1 MTHKAIFMHALIPR
15 NCYAP
20 MMPNTQAPTAID
32 RDLIRQI
39 GLLAFAAF
47 AASGTA
53 RITDPLLPQLADSFT
68 ISTGQA
74 SQAVSAF
81 ALAYGAFQL
90 LYGPLADRFGK
101 YRVICYAMFA
111 SVLGSFGTALA
122 TNFDWLV
129 VTRVMTG
136 ATAAAAI
143 PLSMAWIAD
152 NVPYERRQPV
162 LAYFLIGQ
170 IFGIISGQLFGGL
183 FADLTG
189 WRGAFWFMVV
199 AFLIVG
205 ASLQMERRRSP
216 HVDRAAEAD
225 GPPVHFSARFAAV
238 IGTPWA
244 RVILVGVCFE
254 GACVFGGL
262 AFVPTFLHHTFG
274 ISLTKAGALM
284 AMFGLGGLS
293 YAMFAKHFVRRL
305 GESGLA
311 IAGGCTLGL
320 SFVIFLLAPH
330 WAWAALGAWCSGIGY
345 YMMHNTFQIN
355 ATQMTP
361 AHRGTAVSL
370 FASLFFLG
378 QSSGVALNSFIIDHV
393 GFTLAFAIPAVALPA
408 IGLIFA
414 ALLARKQAETHA

>member
-1 MTHKAIFMHALIPR
+1 
-15 NCYAP
+15 
-20 MMPNTQAPTAID
+20 MMPSSPSPTTD

-39 GLLAFAAF
+39 ALLSFAAF

-53 RITDPLLPQLADSFT
+53 RITDPLLPQLADAFA
-68 ISTGQA
+68 ISAGQA

-111 SVLGSFGTALA
+111 SMLGSIGTAMA
-122 TNFDWLV
+122 TDFNWLV
-129 VTRVMTG
+129 VTRVLTG

-152 NVPYERRQPV
+152 NVSYEKRQPV

-170 IFGIISGQLFGGL
+170 IFGIISGQVFGGL

-189 WRGAFWFMVV
+189 WRGAFWFMLF

-205 ASLQMERRRSP
+205 TLLQWERRRSP
-216 HVDRAAEAD
+216 GVDRAAETD
-225 GPPVHFSARFAAV
+225 GPPVHFSTRFAAV
-238 IGTPWA
+238 IRTPWA
-244 RVILVGVCFE
+244 RVILIGVCFE

-262 AFVPTFLHHTFG
+262 AFVPTYLHHTFG

-293 YAMFAKHFVRRL
+293 YAMFAKHFVSRL

-320 SFVIFLLAPH
+320 SYVIFILAPH
-330 WAWAALGAWCSGIGY
+330 WLWAAPGAWCAGIGY

-361 AHRGTAVSL
+361 AHRGTAVSM
-370 FASLFFLG
+370 FASAFFLG
-378 QSSGVALNSFIIDHV
+378 QSSGVGLNSFTIDHL
-393 GFTLAFAIPAVALPA
+393 GFVAAFAIPAIALPV
-408 IGLIFA
+408 IGIVFA
-414 ALLARKQAETHA
+414 TLLKRKHAHAAN